1 MATER
6 TALLS
11 PDSTVRG
18 PSHAEPQ
25 SDCNGFLGPGA
36 DRMEQLASCDVF
48 GNAHWLMK
56 RIRRDVDVAVSESQ
70 FFTPEFHF
78 TTMRP
83 LEADLADR
91 CDPSIVYVL
100 LLCRLQ
106 FIRERDSALA
116 SSSINE
122 TRARLCEIMAV
133 KLLRH
138 QAALAKGPNQG
149 LLAMARA
156 LVGGFHAFQ
165 GASEEVVERIR
176 EREGYSSR
184 VAAQGASKTNAL
196 ELAILGKA
204 RHFIKS
210 QTCQRVINAIYDG
223 RITYTSSS
231 FIDFLGDRYKT
242 REVSL
247 YEVHKAPVLD
257 HYRLRVPK
265 YRAVIEFCTFI
276 VLFVSF
282 LLVILDRHSRYD
294 GTPVSKLSWMELWFF
309 FYSIGYTLDK
319 ITSIAEHGWSVYA
332 AGLTNG
338 LDAVSLPIYCAAFVL
353 RAHSVYTNDARM
365 SERSYAI
372 LSLAAC
378 LLFPRLAFT
387 AISNNLLILSLRAM
401 LLDFFFL
408 MSITV
413 FCFIGF
419 VFALN
424 HLSEGAYSVMR
435 ISEWLVFI
443 FFGLDGS
450 GIDESPKFDHVLG
463 PILFVSFAALSNT
476 LLTSV
481 LVAILSTTYANIA
494 NDAAAEDMFRKAV
507 GCFEGV
513 KGNSLFDYVPPL
525 NLIALCGMWP
535 LSRVL
540 SPRWFHKVNVFATRT
555 LSLPI
560 LLIIALYERQ
570 SAGGS
575 YFLDWWGDVKVA
587 ITARLPRKW
596 AEKLSLLEG
605 AHWECEAI
613 FEYTPS
619 GDEKSSSEEGFDE
632 DESFG
637 GPDDVEEAVLEAGR
651 GGGKRISSRAS
662 TALDPAKVYAVQ
674 QEMLAEAQREAQNGQ
689 PRASALVTGT
699 PTPSAPVPLSRQA
712 SFAGVSET
720 STIRVKPNR
729 LPSARHSGLLPSSP
743 EEPSTSSGAT
753 ATAFPPL
760 PPRTGDDS
768 PAGGVSASPPA
779 SPRTHFAALPS
790 RSHPVAAPTGGTG
803 RELRRFHTVDERLPA
818 NATGTRHRRRR
829 SSVASD
835 YGAISRLDL
844 SSSAPTKE
852 SPLARLYSLRQADD
866 TFGPGGPRVGGISRR
881 LSMGPHS
888 NGTRGEGA
896 SARTQ
901 AWLAAT
907 AASLDKSDEPT
918 PGEMMAL
925 IQSLV
930 STVSRLE
937 QKLDDERG
945 KRREASPGHE
955 ADVEE
960 ED

>member
-1 MATER
+1 
-6 TALLS
+6 
-11 PDSTVRG
+11 
-18 PSHAEPQ
+18 
-25 SDCNGFLGPGA
+25 
-36 DRMEQLASCDVF
+36 
-48 GNAHWLMK
+48 
-56 RIRRDVDVAVSESQ
+56 
-70 FFTPEFHF
+70 
-78 TTMRP
+78 
-83 LEADLADR
+83 
-91 CDPSIVYVL
+91 
-100 LLCRLQ
+100 
-106 FIRERDSALA
+106 
-116 SSSINE
+116 
-122 TRARLCEIMAV
+122 
-133 KLLRH
+133 
-138 QAALAKGPNQG
+138 
-149 LLAMARA
+149 
-156 LVGGFHAFQ
+156 
-165 GASEEVVERIR
+165 
-176 EREGYSSR
+176 
-184 VAAQGASKTNAL
+184 
-196 ELAILGKA
+196 
-204 RHFIKS
+204 
-210 QTCQRVINAIYDG
+210 
-223 RITYTSSS
+223 
-231 FIDFLGDRYKT
+231 
-242 REVSL
+242 
-247 YEVHKAPVLD
+247 
-257 HYRLRVPK
+257 
-265 YRAVIEFCTFI
+265 
-276 VLFVSF
+276 
-282 LLVILDRHSRYD
+282 
-294 GTPVSKLSWMELWFF
+294 
-309 FYSIGYTLDK
+309 
-319 ITSIAEHGWSVYA
+319 
-332 AGLTNG
+332 
-338 LDAVSLPIYCAAFVL
+338 
-353 RAHSVYTNDARM
+353 
-365 SERSYAI
+365 
-372 LSLAAC
+372 
-378 LLFPRLAFT
+378 
-387 AISNNLLILSLRAM
+387 
-401 LLDFFFL
+401 
-408 MSITV
+408 
-413 FCFIGF
+413 
-419 VFALN
+419 
-424 HLSEGAYSVMR
+424 MR
-435 ISEWLVFI
+435 ISEWCVAWRATQIACRADSILRRLVFI

-494 NDAAAEDMFRKAV
+494 NDAVRRLPRSAAFCVLTLGTAGRRRHV
-507 GCFEGV
+507 PQGCRLLRGRQGEQLIRLCV
-513 KGNSLFDYVPPL
+513 KSSLPLGDYANRLVDADVPPL

>member
-6 TALLS
+6 TALVS
-11 PDSTVRG
+11 PDSTIRG
-18 PSHAEPQ
+18 ASGLRPSEH
-25 SDCNGFLGPGA
+25 CNGLMGPGA
-36 DRMEQLASCDVF
+36 DRMEQLAACDVF

-165 GASEEVVERIR
+165 GASEEVIERIR

-247 YEVHKAPVLD
+247 YEVHKAPMLD

-265 YRAVIEFCTFI
+265 YRAVIEFCTFL

-282 LLVILDRHSRYD
+282 LLVIVDRHSRYD

-338 LDAVSLPIYCAAFVL
+338 LDAVSLPIYCAA
-353 RAHSVYTNDARM
+353 
-365 SERSYAI
+365 
-372 LSLAAC
+372 
-378 LLFPRLAFT
+378 LAFT

-424 HLSEGAYSVMR
+424 HLSEGAYSVTR
-435 ISEWLVFI
+435 ISEWLIFI

-525 NLIALCGMWP
+525 NLIALCVMWP
-535 LSRVL
+535 LSHVL
-540 SPRWFHKVNVFATRT
+540 SPRWFHKVNVFATQM

-587 ITARLPRKW
+587 IIARLPRKW
-596 AEKLSLLEG
+596 SEKLSLLEG

-632 DESFG
+632 EESFG
-637 GPDDVEEAVLEAGR
+637 GPDDVEEAVLEAGQAD
-651 GGGKRISSRAS
+651 KRISSRAS
-662 TALDPAKVYAVQ
+662 TALDPAKVYALQ
-674 QEMLAEAQREAQNGQ
+674 QEMMAEAQREGQTGQ
-689 PRASALVTGT
+689 PRPPALT
-699 PTPSAPVPLSRQA
+699 PTPSAAVPLSRQA

-720 STIRVKPNR
+720 STIRAKPSR
-729 LPSARHSGLLPSSP
+729 VSSARYSALLPSSP
-743 EEPSTSSGAT
+743 EEPSTSSGAQ
-753 ATAFPPL
+753 AKPFPSI
-760 PPRTGDDS
+760 PPQTVDHSPTGDLS
-768 PAGGVSASPPA
+768 TSPPA

-790 RSHPVAAPTGGTG
+790 RPQPVVAPTG
-803 RELRRFHTVDERLPA
+803 RELRRFHTVDDRLPA

-829 SSVASD
+829 SSIASD
-835 YGAISRLDL
+835 YGAISRIDL

-866 TFGPGGPRVGGISRR
+866 VFSSGGPRAGGIGRR
-881 LSMGPHS
+881 LSMGLQA
-888 NGTRGEGA
+888 NGTRAEGA
-896 SARTQ
+896 SARTN

-907 AASLDKSDEPT
+907 AASVDKADEPT
-918 PGEMMAL
+918 PGDMMAL
-925 IQSLV
+925 IQGLV

-945 KRREASPGHE
+945 KRREASPGDE
-955 ADVEE
+955 ADIEE